1 MSAAPSGCAS
11 AGSMGQ
17 TYHVAEFHDL
27 ERAIDELYAGALDS
41 FTSERDALAKRLK
54 AEGDDDGASR
64 VRALRKPVRSA
75 WAVDRLARE
84 DRPAIEEL
92 AALGQRLRTAQ
103 QRALSGAG
111 AEELRDRSEERRRM
125 VTALAR
131 RAAGLLGEDEPP
143 AAALEDITATL
154 EAATIDEG
162 AARLVLAGRLAK
174 PLPRPSGFGNVV
186 GLRPVQGE
194 RSAASPGP
202 SAAEERAEQRRHD
215 RELKTAEERERK
227 ARERVERLRT
237 EIDRLQRSISDTR
250 DELRAAE
257 ADARGAGV
265 EVRRLR
271 R

>member
-1 MSAAPSGCAS
+1 
-11 AGSMGQ
+11 
-17 TYHVAEFHDL
+17 
-27 ERAIDELYAGALDS
+27 
-41 FTSERDALAKRLK
+41 
-54 AEGDDDGASR
+54 
-64 VRALRKPVRSA
+64 
-75 WAVDRLARE
+75 
-84 DRPAIEEL
+84 
-92 AALGQRLRTAQ
+92 
-103 QRALSGAG
+103 
-111 AEELRDRSEERRRM
+111 M

-154 EAATIDEG
+154 EAATIDED
-162 AARLVLAGRLAK
+162 AAQLVLAGRLTK
-174 PLPRPSGFGNVV
+174 PLPRPSGFGDVV

-227 ARERVERLRT
+227 ARERVERLRA

-257 ADARGAGV
+257 ADARGAAV